1 MADTVAAG
9 ETTAP
14 RTDERAGEA
23 AWDHWAMPPPRPD
36 MPVLHL
42 DGFDGPMDLLLE
54 LAQRQR
60 IDLGRMSMLALAE
73 QFAAAL
79 ERLAGRVPVACR
91 AEWLVLASRLVLLRS
106 RLILPASAEAAAEAE
121 RDAAAELRRL
131 DALARG
137 RGAAAWLQTRPAL
150 GQDVF
155 VRPSRRDPR
164 IESYMAL
171 MEACLVVLRGRAG
184 RPDAGCAYQPVV
196 PELWRVAD
204 ALARV
209 RTLLAEHPEG
219 GVLAGFLP
227 PCPDEP
233 YHGIKARAAVAS
245 TLLAGLEL
253 GRDGQAWLQQDEAFG
268 AIHIQATSQATSAE
282 RPCCMD
288 TSQLFQ

>member
-14 RTDERAGEA
+14 RAEERAGA
-23 AWDHWAMPPPRPD
+23 AWDHWATLPPGPD

-42 DGFDGPMDLLLE
+42 DGFDGPMDLLLA
-54 LAQRQR
+54 LAERQR
-60 IDLGRMSMLALAE
+60 IDLGRISMLALAE

-79 ERLAGRVPVACR
+79 ERLAERVPVARR
-91 AEWLVLASRLVLLRS
+91 AEWLVLAARLVLLRS
-106 RLILPASAEAAAEAE
+106 RLILPASAAATAEAE
-121 RDAAAELRRL
+121 RDEAAELRRL

-137 RGAAAWLQTRPAL
+137 RAAAAWLQTRPLL
-150 GQDVF
+150 GRDVF
-155 VRPSRRDPR
+155 VRPGRRDPR

-184 RPDAGCAYQPVV
+184 RPADTGVYHPAV

-204 ALARV
+204 ALVYVRRV
-209 RTLLAEHPEG
+209 LADHPEG

-227 PCPDEP
+227 PCPDAP
-233 YHGIKARAAVAS
+233 RRGIKARAAVAS

-253 GRDGQAWLQQDEAFG
+253 GRDGQARLQQDEAFG
-268 AIHIQATSQATSAE
+268 TIHIQATAQAISAQ
-282 RPCCMD
+282 RGVSRAR
-288 TSQLFQ
+288 TLQA